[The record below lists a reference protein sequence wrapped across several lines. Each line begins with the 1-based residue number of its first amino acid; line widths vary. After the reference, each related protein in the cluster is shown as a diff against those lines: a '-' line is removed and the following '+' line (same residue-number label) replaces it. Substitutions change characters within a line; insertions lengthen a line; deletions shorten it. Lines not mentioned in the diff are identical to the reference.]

1 MSALANDNPAAETLD
16 IETIFGDLS
25 TVQTFCEALD
35 NFIVN
40 LRHAIHAAGA
50 QEICA
55 VRLNDVDIMAFEI
68 KHRIAEMRDGFNEFV
83 DAAEPENLRTTRKAK

>member
-1 MSALANDNPAAETLD
+1 MSALAHNKPAAETLD
-16 IETIFGDLS
+16 LENIFGGLS
-25 TVQTFCEALD
+25 TVETFCEALD
-35 NFIVN
+35 GFIGD

>member
-16 IETIFGDLS
+16 LETIFGDLS

-40 LRHAIHAAGA
+40 LRHAIHAAGV
-50 QEICA
+50 EA
-55 VRLNDVDIMAFEI
+55 VCSPYLTDIDNMAFEI
-68 KHRIAEMRDGFNEFV
+68 KHRIGNMREGFDEFV
-83 DAAEPENLRTTRKAK
+83 DAAEPTNLRTTRKAK